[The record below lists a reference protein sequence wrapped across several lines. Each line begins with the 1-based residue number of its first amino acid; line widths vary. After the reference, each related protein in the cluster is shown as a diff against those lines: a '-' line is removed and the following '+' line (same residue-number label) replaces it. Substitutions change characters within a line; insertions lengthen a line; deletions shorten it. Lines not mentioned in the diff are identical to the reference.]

1 MRIALSQSRVP
12 GERLGRSRIGRGL
25 GLPALVA
32 ALLSLA
38 CLPVPANADTGTKI
52 IERCAKGQSISGF
65 SQQAYRRALQEL
77 PTEVEEYSDCGNL
90 IRRAQLAATSGSG
103 GAGGGGGGG
112 AITPTVLSPKE
123 RTELGSVPKTGA
135 GPLRVGG
142 GLVHPGVVH
151 TNVASALSSL
161 PDPLL
166 AVLAF
171 LLASALALGGRA
183 IAKGVR
189 AHRAG

>member
-12 GERLGRSRIGRGL
+12 GERLGRSRIGREL
-25 GLPALVA
+25 GLPALA
-32 ALLSLA
+32 AVLLAFA
-38 CLPVPANADTGTKI
+38 CLPVPAHADTGTKI

-65 SQQAYRRALQEL
+65 SQQAYKRALQEL
-77 PTEVEEYSDCGNL
+77 PTEVEEYSDCGNP
-90 IRRAQLAATSGSG
+90 IRRTQPAATSGGG
-103 GAGGGGGGG
+103 GAGGGGG
-112 AITPTVLSPKE
+112 AITPTVLSPAE
-123 RTELGSVPKTGA
+123 RTALGSVPKTGA
-135 GPLRVGG
+135 EPLRVGG

-183 IAKGVR
+183 IVKGVR

>member
-25 GLPALVA
+25 GLPALA
-32 ALLSLA
+32 AVLLAFA
-38 CLPVPANADTGTKI
+38 CLPVPASADTGTKI

-90 IRRAQLAATSGSG
+90 IRRAQLAATGGQGGGS
-103 GAGGGGGGG
+103 GGGGGT
-112 AITPTVLSPKE
+112 ITPTVLSPAE
-123 RTELGSVPKTGA
+123 RTALGSVPKTGA
-135 GPLRVGG
+135 EELRVGG

-183 IAKGVR
+183 IVKGVR